1 MTVMKYQTNAS
12 EMNEYMGW
20 ALLIFAENM
29 KNMTPSLFCIGIKS
43 DKFNIWDK
51 MLRVLLIIINLVK
64 EDTLGKKK

>member
-43 DKFNIWDK
+43 DKFNI
-51 MLRVLLIIINLVK
+51 
-64 EDTLGKKK
+64 